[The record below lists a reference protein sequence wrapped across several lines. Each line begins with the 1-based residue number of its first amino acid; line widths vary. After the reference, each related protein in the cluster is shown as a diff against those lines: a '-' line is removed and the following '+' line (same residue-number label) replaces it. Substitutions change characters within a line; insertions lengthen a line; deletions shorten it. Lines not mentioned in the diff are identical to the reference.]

1 MAGAGRARRGARAA
15 IVVSV
20 LAVGLLGAAAGAWW
34 GWRRAGP
41 PDLSTWDAAIDVASR
56 ESGVDGSLLRAL
68 VAVES
73 GGRPDA
79 RSAKGARGLLQV
91 MPATARAEAERLGLG
106 ALDEDA
112 LYQPEVNLRVGASY
126 LARLLARYGGDEAFA
141 LAAYNAGPTALN
153 RWRKRLPHL
162 ASLEVVLREG
172 YPETRVHVTRVLRWR
187 QAYRD

>member
-1 MAGAGRARRGARAA
+1 MLAVLGLLAVGAGAG
-15 IVVSV
+15 V
-20 LAVGLLGAAAGAWW
+20 WW

-41 PDLSTWDAAIDVASR
+41 PDLSRWDAALDAAAR

-73 GGRPDA
+73 GGRSDA
-79 RSAKGARGLLQV
+79 VSAKGARGLLQV
-91 MPATARAEAERLGLG
+91 MPATARAEAARLGLG
-106 ALDEDA
+106 SLDEEA
-112 LYQPEVNLRVGASY
+112 LYQPAVNLRIGASY
-126 LARLLARYGGDEAFA
+126 LARLLDRYSGDEAFA

-172 YPETRVHVTRVLRWR
+172 YPETRLHVTRVLRWR
-187 QAYRD
+187 GAYRD

>member
-1 MAGAGRARRGARAA
+1 MAGAGRARRGARTAL
-15 IVVSV
+15 VVSV
-20 LAVGLLGAAAGAWW
+20 LTVGLLGAAAGAWW
-34 GWRRAGP
+34 GWHRAGP
-41 PDLSTWDAAIDVASR
+41 PDLSTWDAAIDVAAR

-112 LYQPEVNLRVGASY
+112 LYQPAVNLRVGASY
-126 LARLLARYGGDEAFA
+126 LARLLARYSGDEAFA